1 MKDLVKKIM
10 YTGAGLAFMTKEK
23 IEEISKDLVE
33 KGKLTEKEGKEVI
46 DDLVRRSKEAKAKVE
61 GQIENA
67 VQKILRRMNLV
78 TKEDLLKLEKRV
90 KALEKEIGVKKPK
103 A

>member
-10 YTGAGLAFMTKEK
+10 YAGAGLAFMTKEK